1 MSWSLI
7 IIGVLSILA
16 ALKFIK
22 TIGKV
27 IFLAILVVSIF
38 VICIGGFGVNPIDY
52 IRGLVG

>member
-38 VICIGGFGVNPIDY
+38 VICIGVFGVNPIDY

>member
-38 VICIGGFGVNPIDY
+38 VICTGVFGVNPIDY